1 MGGGGDRGA
10 AGAGDVIDLRSDTA
24 TRPSAAMLK
33 AMVSARLGDEQRRED
48 PTVRELERLV
58 AELLGQEDALYL
70 PTATMGNQIAIKTL
84 SNPGEEIL
92 AEEGAHV
99 FSAEQGGL
107 AVHSGLAQRPID
119 APSGR
124 FTADQV
130 RAKLR
135 DWGRF
140 HTPRATVL
148 SVEDTHNA
156 SGGRYWRMGE
166 LEPVVAVAR
175 ESGLAL
181 HLDGARL
188 FNAAIARGRPAADFA
203 RHFDTVCVC
212 FSKGLGAPM
221 GAALASS
228 EERIERAR
236 LHKHRFG
243 GALRQAGVVAAAGL
257 YGLRHNVDRL
267 ADDHARARRL
277 ADGLAGQGVAV
288 RADEVETNF
297 VMVDVGPDPEAATER
312 LRTHGVL
319 LSGTLEPTVM
329 RAVTH
334 MDIDDDAIER
344 AIAQIAAALR
354 A

>member
-1 MGGGGDRGA
+1 M
-10 AGAGDVIDLRSDTA
+10 IDLRSDTA
-24 TRPSAAMLK
+24 TRPSPAMLE
-33 AMVSARLGDEQRRED
+33 AMVTAPLGDEQRRED

-58 AELLGQEDALYL
+58 AELLGHEDALFL
-70 PTATMGNQIAIKTL
+70 PTATMGNQIAVRTL
-84 SNPGEEIL
+84 TNPGEEVL

-107 AVHSGLAQRPID
+107 AVHSGVAQRPID

-124 FTADQV
+124 FTAEQV

-148 SVEDTHNA
+148 AVEDTHNA
-156 SGGRYWRMGE
+156 SGGRYWRMDE

-175 ESGLAL
+175 DAGLAL

-188 FNAAIARGRPAADFA
+188 FNGAIARGRPAEEFA
-203 RHFDTVCVC
+203 CQFDTVCIC

-228 EERIERAR
+228 EERIDKAR

-257 YGLRHNVDRL
+257 YALRHNVQRL

-277 ADGLAGQGVAV
+277 GDGLAERGVTV

-297 VMVDVGPDPEAATER
+297 VMVDVGPDPGAPER
-312 LRTHGVL
+312 LREQGVL

-344 AIAQIAAALR
+344 AIGQIAAALR

>member
-1 MGGGGDRGA
+1 
-10 AGAGDVIDLRSDTA
+10 VIDLRSDTA
-24 TRPSAAMLK
+24 TRPSAAMLA
-33 AMVSARLGDEQRRED
+33 AMVNAPVGDEQRRED

-58 AELLGQEDALYL
+58 AELLGHEDALYL
-70 PTATMGNQIAIKTL
+70 PTATMGNQIAMRTL
-84 SNPGEEIL
+84 TSPGEEIL

-124 FTADQV
+124 FTAAQV

-140 HTPRATVL
+140 HTPQATVL

-156 SGGRYWRMGE
+156 SGGRYWRMAE
-166 LEPVVAVAR
+166 LEPVVEVAR
-175 ESGLAL
+175 EAGLAL

-188 FNAAIARGRPAADFA
+188 FNAAIARGRPAADVA
-203 RHFDTVCVC
+203 AHFDTVCIC

-228 EERIERAR
+228 HELIERAR

-257 YGLRHNVDRL
+257 YALRHHVQRL
-267 ADDHARARRL
+267 ADDHTRARRL
-277 ADGLAGQGVAV
+277 AAGLAERGVTV
-288 RADEVETNF
+288 RADDVETNF
-297 VMVDVGPDPEAATER
+297 VMIDVGPDPAAARQRLHER
-312 LRTHGVL
+312 GVL

-334 MDIDDDAIER
+334 MDIDDAAIDR
-344 AIAQIAAALR
+344 AIARIAAALQG
-354 A
+354 

>member
-1 MGGGGDRGA
+1 M
-10 AGAGDVIDLRSDTA
+10 IDLRSDTA

-33 AMVSARLGDEQRRED
+33 AMVSAPLGDEQRRED
-48 PTVRELERLV
+48 PTVRELERLA

-70 PTATMGNQIAIKTL
+70 PTATMGNQIAIRTL
-84 SNPGEEIL
+84 TNPGEEIL

-107 AVHSGLAQRPID
+107 AVHSGLAQRPIE

-124 FTADQV
+124 FTAEQV

-148 SVEDTHNA
+148 AVEDTHNA
-156 SGGRYWRMGE
+156 SGGRYWRMDE

-175 ESGLAL
+175 DAGLAL

-188 FNAAIARGRPAADFA
+188 FNAAVARGRPAAEFA
-203 RHFDTVCVC
+203 CQFDTVCIC

-228 EERIERAR
+228 EERIDRAR

-257 YGLRHNVDRL
+257 YALRHNVQRL

-277 ADGLAGQGVAV
+277 ADGLAGRGSRSAPT
-288 RADEVETNF
+288 RS
-297 VMVDVGPDPEAATER
+297 R
-312 LRTHGVL
+312 RT
-319 LSGTLEPTVM
+319 S
-329 RAVTH
+329 
-334 MDIDDDAIER
+334 
-344 AIAQIAAALR
+344 
-354 A
+354 

>member
-1 MGGGGDRGA
+1 M
-10 AGAGDVIDLRSDTA
+10 IDLRSDTA
-24 TRPSAAMLK
+24 TRPSAAMLE
-33 AMVSARLGDEQRRED
+33 AMVAAPLGDEQRRED
-48 PTVRELERLV
+48 PTVRELEQLV
-58 AELLGQEDALYL
+58 AELLGHEDALYL
-70 PTATMGNQIAIKTL
+70 PTATMGNQIAIRTL

-99 FSAEQGGL
+99 FCAEQGGV

-140 HTPRATVL
+140 HTPQSTVL
-148 SVEDTHNA
+148 SIEDTHNA
-156 SGGRYWRMGE
+156 SGGRYWRMEE

-175 ESGLAL
+175 DAGLSL

-188 FNAAIARGRPAADFA
+188 FNAAIARGRPAAEVA
-203 RHFDTVCVC
+203 RQFDTVCVC

-228 EERIERAR
+228 HELIERAR

-243 GALRQAGVVAAAGL
+243 GALRQAGVVAAAGV
-257 YGLRHNVDRL
+257 YALRHNVQRL

-277 ADGLAGQGVAV
+277 AEGLADHGVAV
-288 RADEVETNF
+288 RVDAVETNF
-297 VMVDVGPDPEAATER
+297 VMIDVGPDPAAALGR
-312 LRTHGVL
+312 LRDHGVL

-334 MDIDDDAIER
+334 MDIDDDAIEH
-344 AIAQIAAALR
+344 ATAQIAAALG

>member
-1 MGGGGDRGA
+1 M
-10 AGAGDVIDLRSDTA
+10 IDLRSDTA
-24 TRPSAAMLK
+24 TRPSAAMLE
-33 AMVSARLGDEQRRED
+33 AMVQAPLGDEQRRED

-70 PTATMGNQIAIKTL
+70 PTATMGNQIAVRIL
-84 SNPGEEIL
+84 SAPGEEML
-92 AEEGAHV
+92 AEDGAHV
-99 FSAEQGGL
+99 FSAEQGGV
-107 AVHSGLAQRPID
+107 AVHSGVAQRPIE

-124 FTADQV
+124 FTAEQV
-130 RAKLR
+130 QAKLR

-140 HTPRATVL
+140 HTPRASVL
-148 SVEDTHNA
+148 AIEDTHTA
-156 SGGRYWRMGE
+156 SGGCYWRVDE

-175 ESGLAL
+175 EAGLAL

-188 FNAAIARGRPAADFA
+188 FNAAIARDRPAAEFA

-221 GAALASS
+221 GAALAGS
-228 EERIERAR
+228 ESRIEQAR

-257 YGLRHNVDRL
+257 YGLRHNVARL

-277 ADGLAGQGVAV
+277 ADGLRARGVTI
-288 RADEVETNF
+288 RGEPETNF
-297 VMVDVGPDPEAATER
+297 VMVDIGPDPAAAAGR
-312 LRTHGVL
+312 LIAHEVL
-319 LSGTLEPTVM
+319 LSGTLQPTVL

-334 MDIDDDAIER
+334 LDIDDAAIEA
-344 AIAQIAAALR
+344 AIDRIAAALGSD
-354 A
+354 

>member
-1 MGGGGDRGA
+1 M
-10 AGAGDVIDLRSDTA
+10 IDLRSDTA
-24 TRPSAAMLK
+24 TRPTAAMLE
-33 AMVSARLGDEQRRED
+33 AMVAAPLGDEQRRED

-58 AELLGQEDALYL
+58 AELLGHEDALYL
-70 PTATMGNQIAIKTL
+70 PTATMGNQIAIRTL

-99 FSAEQGGL
+99 FSAEQGGV
-107 AVHSGLAQRPID
+107 AVHSGLAQRPIE

-124 FTADQV
+124 FTATQV
-130 RAKLR
+130 RSKLR

-140 HTPRATVL
+140 HTPTATVL

-156 SGGRYWRMGE
+156 SGGRYWRMDE
-166 LEPVVAVAR
+166 LEPVVEVAR
-175 ESGLAL
+175 DAGLSL

-188 FNAAIARGRPAADFA
+188 FNAAIARGRPAAEFA
-203 RHFDTVCVC
+203 GHFDTVCVC

-243 GALRQAGVVAAAGL
+243 GALRQAGVVAAAAL
-257 YGLRHNVDRL
+257 YALRHNVERL

-277 ADGLAGQGVAV
+277 ADGLAAHGVTV

-297 VMVDVGPDPEAATER
+297 VMIDVGPDPAAALER
-312 LRTHGVL
+312 LREHEVL
-319 LSGTLEPTVM
+319 VSGTLEPTVM

-334 MDIDDDAIER
+334 MDIDDEAIETAIER
-344 AIAQIAAALR
+344 IASALGTG
-354 A
+354 

>member
-1 MGGGGDRGA
+1 M
-10 AGAGDVIDLRSDTA
+10 IDLRSDTA
-24 TRPSAAMLK
+24 TRPSAAMLE
-33 AMVSARLGDEQRRED
+33 AMVSAPLGDEQRRED

-58 AELLGQEDALYL
+58 AELLGHEDALYL
-70 PTATMGNQIAIKTL
+70 PTATMGNQIAIRTL
-84 SNPGEEIL
+84 TSPGEEIL

-99 FSAEQGGL
+99 FSAEQGGV

-124 FTADQV
+124 FTAEQV

-148 SVEDTHNA
+148 AIEDTHNA
-156 SGGRYWRMGE
+156 SGGRYWRMEE
-166 LEPVVAVAR
+166 LEPVVEVAR
-175 ESGLAL
+175 DAGLAL

-188 FNAAIARGRPAADFA
+188 FNAAVARGRPAAEFA

-221 GAALASS
+221 GAAIASS
-228 EERIERAR
+228 EPVIERAR

-257 YGLRHNVDRL
+257 YALRHNVDRL
-267 ADDHARARRL
+267 AEDHARARRL
-277 ADGLAGQGVAV
+277 ADGLCAHGVAV
-288 RADEVETNF
+288 GCDGIETNF
-297 VMVDVGPDPEAATER
+297 VMIDVGPDPAAARER
-312 LRTHGVL
+312 LREHGVL
-319 LSGTLEPTVM
+319 LSGTLQPTVM

-334 MDIDDDAIER
+334 MDIDDDAIDQAIER
-344 AIAQIAAALR
+344 IAAALHGDGHASR
-354 A
+354 RSP